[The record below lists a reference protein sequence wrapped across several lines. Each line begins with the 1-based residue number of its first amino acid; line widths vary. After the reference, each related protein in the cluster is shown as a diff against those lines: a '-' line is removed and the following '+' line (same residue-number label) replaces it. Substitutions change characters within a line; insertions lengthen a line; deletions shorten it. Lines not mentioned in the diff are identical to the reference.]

1 MMIMKYCSLRM
12 PNNIA
17 TEFTH
22 KLAVSM
28 EHLPLMVHTMGDGDE
43 CIGPWPGPNDMA
55 PTWGC
60 AALEDGIIG
69 GICSV
74 WRCNIAYKTSH
85 HNSQHTLVHLHINCA
100 LMHLFQPIPFYDIT
114 TDVYI
119 YIYIYIYIHT
129 YIHTY
134 TCIYTTAGNTWPS
147 NNTHKCR
154 VSHCKTK
161 SKPSVQSVGPAA
173 VSQSL

>member
-119 YIYIYIYIHT
+119 YIYIYIHTYIHT
-129 YIHTY
+129 YIHMY
-134 TCIYTTAGNTWPS
+134 IYN
-147 NNTHKCR
+147 CR
-154 VSHCKTK
+154 KHMAK
-161 SKPSVQSVGPAA
+161 Q
-173 VSQSL
+173 